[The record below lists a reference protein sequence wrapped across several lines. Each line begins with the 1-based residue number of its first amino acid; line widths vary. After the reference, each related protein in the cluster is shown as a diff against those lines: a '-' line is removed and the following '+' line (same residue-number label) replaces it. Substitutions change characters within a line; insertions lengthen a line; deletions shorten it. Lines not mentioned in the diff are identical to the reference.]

1 MYPFILNLYLF
12 SISTLKL
19 NIRQKIDFIL
29 LIGILALMSGIYI
42 HIPFCKKACHYCDFH
57 FSTSLQYQSEIVN
70 ALLTEIVIQQ
80 DFLNG
85 EPVETIYFGGGT
97 PSLLAADD
105 IKRIIAQIQKY
116 HTLSPEAEIT
126 LEANPDDL
134 NHTKVSELKNS
145 PINRFSIG
153 VQSFFDD
160 DLHWMNRSHQ
170 AQDAES
176 AIKRVQDAGFENITA
191 DLIYGYPLLS
201 DEKWQQNIQKMLDL
215 SIAHLSCY
223 GMTVEKGT
231 ALAHFIK
238 TGKQIAINEG
248 QSAAQFEQLMH
259 QLAEAGFIHYEISN
273 FAKPGKESKHNSN
286 YWKGKKY
293 LGIGPS
299 AHSFDGNGRQWNVAN
314 NAKYLA
320 EINQKNIPATREE
333 LSLNNR
339 FNEYLMTSLRTIW
352 GTDLAYICSTF
363 GTEYAEKMKIKLAEF
378 IQKNWLKTE
387 SEKLYLTSEGK
398 LFADHIA
405 SELFVI
411 DDE

>member
-1 MYPFILNLYLF
+1 
-12 SISTLKL
+12 
-19 NIRQKIDFIL
+19 
-29 LIGILALMSGIYI
+29 MSGIYI

-57 FSTSLQYQSEIVN
+57 FSTSLQYQGEIIE

-80 DFLNG
+80 DFLG
-85 EPVETIYFGGGT
+85 SEKVETIYFGGGT
-97 PSLLAADD
+97 PSILAADD
-105 IKRIIAQIQKY
+105 IKRIIAQIQK
-116 HTLSPEAEIT
+116 HHSLSSEAEIT

-134 NHTKVSELKNS
+134 TQTKIRELKQS

-153 VQSFFDD
+153 VQSFFDE

-170 AQDAES
+170 AQEAES

-201 DEKWQQNIQKMLDL
+201 DEKWQQNIQKMIDL
-215 SIAHLSCY
+215 AVVHLSCY

-231 ALAHFIK
+231 ALDHFIK
-238 TGKQIAINEG
+238 TGKQKAINDG
-248 QSAAQFEQLMH
+248 QSAAQFEQLMQ
-259 QLAEAGFIHYEISN
+259 QLAEAGFVHYEISN
-273 FAKPGKESKHNSN
+273 FAKPGRESQHNAN
-286 YWKGKKY
+286 YWKGQKY

-299 AHSFDGNGRQWNVAN
+299 AHSFDGSGRQWNVAN

-320 EINQKNIPATREE
+320 EINLKNIPATREE
-333 LSLNNR
+333 LSINNR

-352 GTDLAYICSTF
+352 GTDLNHINTAF
-363 GTEYAEKMKIKLAEF
+363 GTDYTEKMKPILAEF

-405 SELFVI
+405 SEFFVI